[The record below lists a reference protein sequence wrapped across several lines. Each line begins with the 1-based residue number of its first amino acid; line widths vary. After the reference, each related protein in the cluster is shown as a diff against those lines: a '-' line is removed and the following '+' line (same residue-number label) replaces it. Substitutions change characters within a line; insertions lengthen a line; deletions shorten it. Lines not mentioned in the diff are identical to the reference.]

1 MGACLCPRSPSA
13 WVLTW
18 LRKGVVKVI
27 PQPVHSPAAGLEG
40 PDQVLLG
47 LGGSGVEGA
56 LGGWHTWTLCPQ
68 LSVCPSPQ
76 AGAQTLGHCSTGPSG
91 KVRRED
97 GFTEVGLRGHWH
109 GPSPGFKPGF
119 ELG

>member
-18 LRKGVVKVI
+18 LQKGVVKVI

-56 LGGWHTWTLCPQ
+56 LGGWHTWTLPTAVC
-68 LSVCPSPQ
+68 LSVP
-76 AGAQTLGHCSTGPSG
+76 TGRSSDPWALQHWA
-91 KVRRED
+91 
-97 GFTEVGLRGHWH
+97 LR
-109 GPSPGFKPGF
+109 
-119 ELG
+119 